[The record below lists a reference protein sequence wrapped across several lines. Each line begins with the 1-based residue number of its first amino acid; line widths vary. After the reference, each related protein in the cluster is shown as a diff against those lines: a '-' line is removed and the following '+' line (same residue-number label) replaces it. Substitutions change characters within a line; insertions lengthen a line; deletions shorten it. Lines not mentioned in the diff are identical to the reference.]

1 MGMMFWKNRRRSLP
15 EGRLMIRFWV
25 SAKDGAGTDTV
36 IICVPRLNQP
46 LPRQPGGGSEPPD
59 AENVS
64 IQREEAVEEH
74 TDQHANPMSYPCCG
88 YRQGQR
94 LFR

>member
-1 MGMMFWKNRRRSLP
+1 MCH
-15 EGRLMIRFWV
+15 
-25 SAKDGAGTDTV
+25 AKDGAGTDTV

-74 TDQHANPMSYPCCG
+74 TDQHANSMSYPCCG